1 MFKSLKCKSVKE
13 NRIQKIQEARLVK
26 RIVGRR
32 GAICMNLMQCCYT
45 WVITELEA
53 DMKREQGNT

>member
-1 MFKSLKCKSVKE
+1 MFKSLTRKTFKG
-13 NRIQKIQEARLVK
+13 NRMQKIHEARLVK

-32 GAICMNLMQCCYT
+32 DAICMKLMQCCYK

-53 DMKREQGNT
+53 GMKREQRNT